1 MNTNEV
7 ERRLEALAAQSEDP
21 AVPKTLYDRLALVDA
36 GGPTAAISQRP
47 GHEHTRS
54 NASRAKGIT
63 ALGLAATLMLAG
75 SLLYIAGNR
84 SPETTPNPSERP
96 TASAPAPTTSSAA
109 SIGTWLNPGNPLTL
123 GTWVQVHKFGG
134 EVDQYRSVS
143 LSWQDGQI
151 VGLADGHNDSWR
163 RNTCVLISRDGH
175 DWACNPLPQPAWCN
189 SRDHCV
195 IPGAIAVAKGH
206 WIAVAQEDPWA
217 LPDYNGSVPT
227 ITWTSDNGVNWHEQV
242 GAVFTLASNDPTKVD
257 RQHEIRILPTATGF
271 LMAGYELPTS
281 TGAGHVAMWTTT
293 DGTSWQPVTVPGW
306 TVRGAIEISGDPST
320 GFLAVGACPAPG
332 TTDADPSAPICAAH
346 SIDGSTWTTVDL
358 LAGASPQLTQ
368 GKIALATS
376 LGASRYAGLWVLP
389 AVYVPSAKI
398 DPIEYYQ
405 LTSGD
410 GVSWRLLHI
419 PMRPSFEVYG
429 LPGTSGAC
437 SPGPDGWVG
446 LGGDPGGDSGT
457 YWSPNGFVSER
468 LGPAPDGL
476 ESTPDDDALAVV
488 RTPTGIVAIIAI
500 YPEDYSE
507 NPAERPTITVWSAR
521 IT

>member
-1 MNTNEV
+1 
-7 ERRLEALAAQSEDP
+7 
-21 AVPKTLYDRLALVDA
+21 
-36 GGPTAAISQRP
+36 
-47 GHEHTRS
+47 
-54 NASRAKGIT
+54 
-63 ALGLAATLMLAG
+63 
-75 SLLYIAGNR
+75 
-84 SPETTPNPSERP
+84 
-96 TASAPAPTTSSAA
+96 
-109 SIGTWLNPGNPLTL
+109 
-123 GTWVQVHKFGG
+123 
-134 EVDQYRSVS
+134 
-143 LSWQDGQI
+143 
-151 VGLADGHNDSWR
+151 
-163 RNTCVLISRDGH
+163 
-175 DWACNPLPQPAWCN
+175 
-189 SRDHCV
+189 
-195 IPGAIAVAKGH
+195 
-206 WIAVAQEDPWA
+206 
-217 LPDYNGSVPT
+217 
-227 ITWTSDNGVNWHEQV
+227 
-242 GAVFTLASNDPTKVD
+242 
-257 RQHEIRILPTATGF
+257 
-271 LMAGYELPTS
+271 MAGYELPTS

-389 AVYVPSAKI
+389 AVYVPSANI

-437 SPGPDGWVG
+437 SHGSDGWVG
-446 LGGDPGGDSGT
+446 LGDPEKLFYPST

-468 LGPAPDGL
+468 IGPAPDG
-476 ESTPDDDALAVV
+476 DALAVV
-488 RTPTGIVAIIAI
+488 RTPTGIVAIIAV
-500 YPEDYSE
+500 YPEDYSA
-507 NPAERPTITVWSAR
+507 NPAARPTITVWSAP